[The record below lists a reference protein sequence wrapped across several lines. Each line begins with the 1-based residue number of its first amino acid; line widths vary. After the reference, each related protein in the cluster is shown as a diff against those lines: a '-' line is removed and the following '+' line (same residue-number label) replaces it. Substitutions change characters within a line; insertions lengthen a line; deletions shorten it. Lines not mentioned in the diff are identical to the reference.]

1 MKKRLK
7 LLCEKAA
14 HCLWTP
20 ADLTFR
26 KLRLS
31 GLPLMRIQLA
41 GRGVGVFLQKG
52 NALVFCFV
60 AEKPGLA
67 SVDTQRLTC
76 RRRRIVPGDGKNDR
90 VTSEGIT
97 LNYH

>member
-41 GRGVGVFLQKG
+41 GQGVGVFLQK
-52 NALVFCFV
+52 ATRFFLF
-60 AEKPGLA
+60 
-67 SVDTQRLTC
+67 C
-76 RRRRIVPGDGKNDR
+76 RREARFGIRRYTTAHLPQKANRAG
-90 VTSEGIT
+90 
-97 LNYH
+97 